1 MRLVAAAVIALVA
14 TAHARGDELV
24 RVQDQGKASLWLPK
38 QDGDP
43 LQVKLSQVLTIVM
56 RVEGAAPLNVEF
68 SEKLR
73 SSEGWHLERAGPA
86 TTAAL
91 AQGTRARW
99 EQVFKATPLQPGAQA
114 LALPALQ
121 FTEKEETPQ
130 VVTWTP
136 LPLTIK
142 TRVAK
147 VDISEARD
155 LAPIE
160 ELPPP
165 LAAPRLW
172 WPWLFAAVPV
182 LALGAWLLRGR
193 RPRPLAESTPREVAL
208 RQLDEL
214 AGLPVATP
222 DDVERLHTR
231 LSDVLRRYLEKRFE
245 LPATRRTTP
254 EFFAALTEENPLA
267 AEPQA
272 VLSDILGRCDLA
284 KFAGVTPTA
293 QECQGV
299 VSLARDFVRSE
310 DKLSA
315 TSG

>member
-1 MRLVAAAVIALVA
+1 MKRAAVMLLLVAAAQGVDG
-14 TAHARGDELV
+14 TGELV
-24 RVQDQGKASLWLPK
+24 RVQNKGKASLWIVK
-38 QDGDP
+38 HDSDP

-56 RVEGAAPLNVEF
+56 RVEGAAPLTVEF
-68 SEKLR
+68 SEKVR
-73 SSEGWHLERAGPA
+73 STEGWHLERAGPP
-86 TTAAL
+86 TVTAL
-91 AQGTRARW
+91 AQDARW
-99 EQVFKATPLQPGAQA
+99 EQVFNATPQQPGAQP

-121 FTEKEETPQ
+121 ITEKDATPYD
-130 VVTWTP
+130 VTWAP

-165 LAAPRLW
+165 MSAGRVW
-172 WPWLFAAVPV
+172 WPWLFAGLPLVAI
-182 LALGAWLLRGR
+182 GAWLLLTR
-193 RPRPLAESTPREVAL
+193 RSRPLAEPTPHAVAL
-208 RQLDEL
+208 QQLDEL
-214 AGLPVATP
+214 SGLPVDSPAN
-222 DDVERLHTR
+222 VQRLHTR

-267 AEPQA
+267 AEQQA
-272 VLSDILGRCDLA
+272 LLSDLLGICDLA

-293 QECQGV
+293 EACQRV
-299 VSLARDFVRSE
+299 VNLARDFVRSCPS
-310 DKLSA
+310 LQR
-315 TSG
+315 